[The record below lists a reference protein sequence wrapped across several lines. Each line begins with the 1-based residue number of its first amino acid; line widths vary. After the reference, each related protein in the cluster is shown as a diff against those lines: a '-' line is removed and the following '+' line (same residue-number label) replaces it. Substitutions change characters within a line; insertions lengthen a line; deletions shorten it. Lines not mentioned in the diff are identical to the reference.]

1 VAELLELD
9 GIGCDFGGVSALSD
23 IHMGLETGELVGVIG
38 PNGAGKSTLFGII
51 AGAIRPTRGTLA
63 FAGHN
68 VTGWGPEAATRAGVA
83 RTFQTVRVFA
93 SMSVL
98 ENVMVAAHLHE
109 RSRQGAQAA
118 SLGILTRVGL
128 GDIAYRDAVS
138 LTLASRKRL
147 EVARA
152 LATRPTILLLDEM
165 MSGLTPQETAE
176 AVELVRGI
184 QAGGV
189 TILLVE
195 HVMEVIMPLCSRVV
209 VLDHGVKIAEG
220 SPATIV
226 RDPAVVAAYLG
237 SGDEL

>member
-1 VAELLELD
+1 
-9 GIGCDFGGVSALSD
+9 
-23 IHMGLETGELVGVIG
+23 
-38 PNGAGKSTLFGII
+38 
-51 AGAIRPTRGTLA
+51 
-63 FAGHN
+63 
-68 VTGWGPEAATRAGVA
+68 VA

-209 VLDHGVKIAEG
+209 VLDHGVKIAG
-220 SPATIV
+220 GQPGDD
-226 RDPAVVAAYLG
+226 RPRP
-237 SGDEL
+237 SGGRRLPGQRR